1 MANIMITG
9 ASGFL
14 GSALA
19 LNFAGSGHEVTLLV
33 RPKSS
38 MHRLGSKATE
48 FRTIR
53 VDSDSSLANAVSVS
67 APDVLIHTACSY
79 GRKDET
85 PLAIFDANIRLGLLL
100 LQSAANLD
108 HPVTFINTGTVIE
121 HDVSDYALSKS
132 QFSEWGRRLAIRS
145 LGHLK
150 FINVLLQHMYGPG
163 DDATKFSTHI
173 IQSCLRNDPH
183 ILLTPGAQRRDFIH
197 VDDVVSAYET
207 LVRQAS
213 AWQEVSVDVEIGSGE
228 APTLREFVELVHKL
242 TGSSAVLGFGA
253 IPYRSNEGMHYRAD
267 LTRMRSIGWSPRISL
282 VDGLRRAIQAERDA
296 LEFIRI
302 TSNPSKA

>member
-1 MANIMITG
+1 MANLMITG

-19 LNFAGSGHEVTLLV
+19 MHFAGSGHEVTLLV
-33 RPKSS
+33 RPNSS
-38 MHRLGSKATE
+38 MHRLGSNASE

-53 VDSDSSLANAVSVS
+53 VDGDSSLADAVSYS

-85 PLAIFDANIRLGLLL
+85 PLAIFDANLRLGLLL
-100 LQSAANLD
+100 LLSAAKLD
-108 HPVTFINTGTVIE
+108 HPVTFINTGTVME
-121 HDVSDYALSKS
+121 RDVSDYALSKA
-132 QFSEWGRRLAIRS
+132 QFSEWGRRLAKHS

-163 DDATKFSTHI
+163 DDATKFSTRI
-173 IQSCLRNDPH
+173 IQSCLENDPH
-183 ILLTPGAQRRDFIH
+183 IPMTPGAQRRDFIYIE
-197 VDDVVSAYET
+197 DVVLAYDT

-213 AWQEVSVDVEIGSGE
+213 AWQEESVDVEIGSGK

-242 TGSSAVLGFGA
+242 TGSAAVLGFGA
-253 IPYRSNEGMHYRAD
+253 IPYRSNEGMHYQAD

-282 VDGLRRAIQAERDA
+282 VDGLRRVIQAERDA
-296 LEFIRI
+296 LESIQN